1 MNSTAPNTIGRYRAN
16 TAAMVP
22 YSFVRKRCVCGKT
35 VTAKQLQLYGV
46 CATCDKARSTSP

>member
-1 MNSTAPNTIGRYRAN
+1 MNSTAPNTLGRYRAN